1 MANFNQKEAEQNIV
15 AEYKAM
21 INRYRIHIL
30 AMYQGHKIELEFET
44 PPKRHEITDFLSA
57 ISLYK
62 DELVQQLYITLL
74 AELEDDTKYIRYK
87 KGGIVTDISDYY
99 QLYYEKNGKFI
110 KVNADFT
117 FFTKTIEIY
126 DIFRITEETLEEVK
140 K

>member
-1 MANFNQKEAEQNIV
+1 MTNFNPDEAEKNIV
-15 AEYKAM
+15 AEYTEM
-21 INRYRIHIL
+21 VNRYRVHIM
-30 AMYQGHKIELEFET
+30 AMYNGYKIELEFET

-74 AELEDDTKYIRYK
+74 AELEDNKKYIRYK

-117 FFTKTIEIY
+117 FFTKTIETY
-126 DIFRITEETLEEVK
+126 DILRIAEETLEEVK

>member
-1 MANFNQKEAEQNIV
+1 MTNFNAAKAEENIV
-15 AEYKAM
+15 AEYM
-21 INRYRIHIL
+21 GIVNRYRIHIM
-30 AMYQGHKIELEFET
+30 AMYNGYKIELEFET

-74 AELEDDTKYIRYK
+74 AELEDNKKYIRYK

-117 FFTKTIEIY
+117 FFTKTIETY
-126 DIFRITEETLEEVK
+126 DILRIAEETLEEVK